1 METCALCSATVPR
14 LAESHIYPK
23 ALHLLFS
30 DARDSLPPFV
40 INRKAA
46 YPGQAVQKCRGGL
59 YGKFVCPICESKLF
73 GPADNEFMRLH
84 HQLSSWPLP
93 DEQIEMAPNLV
104 PGDPNLLHRFALQT
118 LWRWAVC
125 PRSGIEQID
134 TVGFGPVIQRIRS
147 WLLNPAGTLWT
158 NHDVAASFRIADD
171 HGLAVPPRGGW
182 RAGVIVM
189 TIGKFTFFIAS
200 RTRGLRGSLQ
210 ANCLRAEN
218 GVRLLATTRMH
229 NWIIDPMVDMLGQGR
244 MELVDEFVEGMRD
257 YSRARGSE
265 E

>member
-1 METCALCSATVPR
+1 MSRR
-14 LAESHIYPK
+14 LIWQI
-23 ALHLLFS
+23 
-30 DARDSLPPFV
+30 R
-40 INRKAA
+40 
-46 YPGQAVQKCRGGL
+46 
-59 YGKFVCPICESKLF
+59 
-73 GPADNEFMRLH
+73 
-84 HQLSSWPLP
+84 LP
-93 DEQIEMAPNLV
+93 DLRIQTLRSRGQRIHASAPSTFVMAATGEQIEMAPNLV

-125 PRSGIEQID
+125 PKSGIEQVD

-158 NHDVAASFRIADD
+158 NHDVAANFRIADD

-200 RTRGLRGSLQ
+200 RTRGLHGSLQ

-229 NWIIDPMVDMLGQGR
+229 NWIIDPMVDTLR
-244 MELVDEFVEGMRD
+244 EGGW
-257 YSRARGSE
+257 S
-265 E
+265 